1 LTLGATVTGA
11 TSLSWAGTGT
21 FAPNNTSASVIVTG
35 AAAGTYTITATNAC
49 GSVNANIVVA
59 VNTAPTGVTASSS
72 ASSVCSTSNSVD
84 LSSTVNAPPSTLL
97 SQDFNGGVA
106 PWTTTNTSSGG
117 TPANAAW
124 TAQADGYQF
133 NAYDGL
139 VTFNSNDASQFVLSN
154 SDGQGGGTTAT
165 TVVSPVFS
173 TVGYTALSLSY
184 YHFYRYN
191 SGTDDRAH
199 VEISTNGGTSWTAV
213 ETHSS
218 TQGTAGG
225 FVQSTIDLTTY
236 INEANARL
244 RFRYEASWDWW
255 WALDNVVLSGTPE
268 ANTFAW
274 TSVPI
279 GFTSSDQDPTGVAV
293 TQSTVY
299 TVTVTGPTGCTATA
313 NTSVGY
319 TLARTATISYAGS
332 PYCENAGT
340 ASVTRVG
347 SAGGTY
353 SATPAGLSITTGNGQ
368 VNLGA
373 STPGSYTVTYTI
385 AASGGCP
392 SFSTTA
398 GITVDA
404 ATTYYND
411 TDGDGFGDPADFT
424 TSCSPVGGHVLDSTD
439 DCPVLFGKI
448 GDSCDDSDP
457 NTVNDLINASCVC
470 VGTNAPWYSQGS
482 GTFADPIW
490 SQNIGGPGATATLDA
505 GSSVIIQAGHAVS
518 LSAAQD
524 VADITIAAT
533 ASLTLGSNALNVHGT
548 SMAVNGT
555 LAGGTGLVVLQPT
568 TAATLSGTGTLNF
581 YDLTVDAP
589 AGLNCTANANIRGT
603 LLLDDGAFTAT
614 GAVTLISNA
623 TLTGRLGPVGAT
635 ASYVGDLTANRYIPA
650 GATNWRMMGSPV
662 AGQTVNSW
670 KDDYF
675 TAGFPGSHY
684 PNFYS
689 PTNSTNLWP
698 SIRWYDETHAGAATI
713 DGLTGVSNNTQALTM
728 GQGFA
733 TWCGTSLATT
743 TAFTVDMTGAPHIAS
758 SPITLPMTYTNT
770 GVPATDGWNM
780 VSNPL
785 PSPVRFD
792 QLVLGANVEDY
803 ITYFD
808 PATGNNATFDISL
821 GVGINGGTNVIQS
834 SQAFWLKANG
844 PAVTTTVSES
854 AKVASNSGGFFGGDQ
869 IQVPGILRLRLSS
882 AINQF
887 NDETMVVF
895 SEGTPVLDGDDVPKF
910 VFAHPEAP
918 QIATVSDAG
927 DLFAINCYGPYS
939 TDITIPMRVNVAVNG
954 EYTITATGLDGMGL
968 SCLRI
973 EDLSTGDITPLE
985 EGSTYTFTAL
995 ATDDENM
1002 SRFLLHATAP
1012 LAFDVVD
1019 ATCAGRDDGMASV
1032 EIANGPVHI
1041 QWIDE
1046 GGLVL
1051 LDQEDVPAG
1060 TSSIAALEAGEYMVR
1075 VFGNS
1080 GCGVLKTMFR
1090 VEEPA
1095 AMEAEAIT
1103 EPSLC
1108 PNSEDGSI
1116 DLTVLGG
1123 TAPFTYLW
1131 SNGSTDE
1138 DLTVIAGT
1146 YTVDITDANGCAMA
1160 PQEYVVGAGEGPE
1173 ASISVTSSAVMVNDE
1188 VAFYSAG
1195 PLELDHS
1202 WDFGDGNTSDVPEPV
1217 HAFELPGNYTVSL
1230 TVDDGD
1236 CASTDMIEIS
1246 VDATTGLATIVGP
1259 TYNAWV
1265 SGDQF
1270 VIEHAFDNGQP
1281 VLVRIMNTA
1290 GQLVQEHRF
1299 AGRPARLTLPTSELA
1314 SGIWLVRVSNANSA
1328 RTFSLPVVK

>member
-1 LTLGATVTGA
+1 VTL
-11 TSLSWAGTGT
+11 
-21 FAPNNTSASVIVTG
+21 
-35 AAAGTYTITATNAC
+35 
-49 GSVNANIVVA
+49 
-59 VNTAPTGVTASSS
+59 ASS
-72 ASSVCSTSNSVD
+72 TPNS
-84 LSSTVNAPPSTLL
+84 
-97 SQDFNGGVA
+97 
-106 PWTTTNTSSGG
+106 
-117 TPANAAW
+117 
-124 TAQADGYQF
+124 
-133 NAYDGL
+133 
-139 VTFNSNDASQFVLSN
+139 
-154 SDGQGGGTTAT
+154 
-165 TVVSPVFS
+165 
-173 TVGYTALSLSY
+173 
-184 YHFYRYN
+184 
-191 SGTDDRAH
+191 
-199 VEISTNGGTSWTAV
+199 
-213 ETHSS
+213 
-218 TQGTAGG
+218 
-225 FVQSTIDLTTY
+225 
-236 INEANARL
+236 
-244 RFRYEASWDWW
+244 
-255 WALDNVVLSGTPE
+255 
-268 ANTFAW
+268 
-274 TSVPI
+274 
-279 GFTSSDQDPTGVAV
+279 
-293 TQSTVY
+293 Y
-299 TVTVTGPTGCTATA
+299 TVTYTVAASGGCPIYTTTASIAVTAP
-313 NTSVGY
+313 
-319 TLARTATISYAGS
+319 RTATISYAGS
-332 PYCENAGT
+332 PYCQNAGT

-353 SATPAGLSITTGNGQ
+353 SATPAGLSITAGNGQ

-533 ASLTLGSNALNVHGT
+533 ASLTLGSNTLNVHGT

-635 ASYVGDLTANRYIPA
+635 ASYVGNLTANRYIPA

-1012 LAFDVVD
+1012 LVFDVVD